1 VNSRSSLNWMVLVCA
16 ILILLISYYLGLVAI
31 PLSMNTEVTL
41 VIVTDVLAGFTLLG
55 ALERIRGTD
64 EIPKYRPS
72 RITSIC
78 AIAIIMT
85 ITLSLADVHPPGM
98 DPEVP
103 FLFVIP
109 FLAFV
114 IVLAVLI
121 EEILVALDR
130 VIKQRSDASHE
141 HA

>member
-1 VNSRSSLNWMVLVCA
+1 V
-16 ILILLISYYLGLVAI
+16 
-31 PLSMNTEVTL
+31 
-41 VIVTDVLAGFTLLG
+41 
-55 ALERIRGTD
+55 
-64 EIPKYRPS
+64 
-72 RITSIC
+72 
-78 AIAIIMT
+78 T

-109 FLAFV
+109 FLALV
-114 IVLAVLI
+114 IVLAVLT

-130 VIKQRSDASHE
+130 VIKQRPDSSHG